1 MSRRHAAHTAAG
13 AQLSSAEATPLSAFA
28 MVWSFPAGHAVRT
41 RSVPGYTAL
50 TRPQKCRVRVLGRRG
65 QVKDRPVTGAG
76 EVPSQHI
83 LSGCRALGAGGDS
96 GFGRV
101 GDSLGWLAV
110 CDAL

>member
-41 RSVPGYTAL
+41 RSVPDYTAL
-50 TRPQKCRVRVLGRRG
+50 TRLQKCRVRVLGRRG
-65 QVKDRPVTGAG
+65 QVKDRPVTGAA

-83 LSGCRALGAGGDS
+83 LSGCS
-96 GFGRV
+96 KT
-101 GDSLGWLAV
+101 
-110 CDAL
+110 